1 MTTPIVRFAPSP
13 TGRIHIGNA
22 RVALFNRLFASQ
34 HNGRFVLR
42 FDDTDFARSTEA
54 FAREIEIDL
63 AWLGVV
69 PDLTLRQSDRGA
81 LYEAAADR
89 LRAMGRLYP
98 CYETAEELE
107 RRRKMQ
113 QARGAP
119 PIYDRAAL
127 HASPEARA
135 RWEAEGRRPHW
146 RFMLEHKSVAWRD
159 LIRGEAHIDCAS
171 LSDPVLIR
179 EDGSFLYTLP
189 SVVDDIELAI
199 THIIRG
205 EDHVTNTAV
214 QLQLFAA
221 LAPEREP
228 PVFAHHNLLISGSG
242 EGLSKRTGSLSI
254 ASLREEGYEALAVAA
269 LATLTGSS
277 EAVRAVRSLQE
288 LSAHFDLSHVSRNP
302 ARFDPADLA
311 TLTHRTLAALTFED
325 VRDRLAAHDIVGFK
339 AEPFWLAVRG
349 NLTRFDDV
357 LDWWRVVEGE
367 VAPPEASVARGRGA
381 FAGRAGTVAAGALG
395 RDDLERLDRRDK
407 GGDRPQGPRA
417 VPSAAPRA
425 DRRRDGPG
433 TGGAAAAD
441 RPRPGRGQAGGVRLS
456 AMASKSLWSPS

>member
-81 LYEAAADR
+81 LYQGAADR

-135 RWEAEGRRPHW
+135 RWEAEDRRPTQ
-146 RFMLEHKSVAWRD
+146 
-159 LIRGEAHIDCAS
+159 C
-171 LSDPVLIR
+171 
-179 EDGSFLYTLP
+179 
-189 SVVDDIELAI
+189 
-199 THIIRG
+199 
-205 EDHVTNTAV
+205 
-214 QLQLFAA
+214 
-221 LAPEREP
+221 
-228 PVFAHHNLLISGSG
+228 
-242 EGLSKRTGSLSI
+242 
-254 ASLREEGYEALAVAA
+254 
-269 LATLTGSS
+269 
-277 EAVRAVRSLQE
+277 
-288 LSAHFDLSHVSRNP
+288 
-302 ARFDPADLA
+302 
-311 TLTHRTLAALTFED
+311 
-325 VRDRLAAHDIVGFK
+325 
-339 AEPFWLAVRG
+339 
-349 NLTRFDDV
+349 
-357 LDWWRVVEGE
+357 
-367 VAPPEASVARGRGA
+367 
-381 FAGRAGTVAAGALG
+381 
-395 RDDLERLDRRDK
+395 
-407 GGDRPQGPRA
+407 
-417 VPSAAPRA
+417 
-425 DRRRDGPG
+425 
-433 TGGAAAAD
+433 
-441 RPRPGRGQAGGVRLS
+441 
-456 AMASKSLWSPS
+456 

>member
-1 MTTPIVRFAPSP
+1 
-13 TGRIHIGNA
+13 
-22 RVALFNRLFASQ
+22 
-34 HNGRFVLR
+34 
-42 FDDTDFARSTEA
+42 
-54 FAREIEIDL
+54 
-63 AWLGVV
+63 
-69 PDLTLRQSDRGA
+69 
-81 LYEAAADR
+81 
-89 LRAMGRLYP
+89 
-98 CYETAEELE
+98 
-107 RRRKMQ
+107 MQ

-146 RFMLEHKSVAWRD
+146 RFLLEHKPAAWRD

-189 SVVDDIELAI
+189 SVVDDIELGI

-277 EAVRAVRSLQE
+277 EAVRAVRSLQD

-311 TLTHRTLAALTFED
+311 TLTHRTLAAFTFED

-367 VAPPEASVARGRGA
+367 VAPPESSLREDEELLRAALELLPPEPWDATTWSAWTGAIKAATGRK
-381 FAGRAGTVAAGALG
+381 GRALFHPLRLALTGVETGPELAALLPLIGHARVAAKLAAYPLG
-395 RDDLERLDRRDK
+395 RDD
-407 GGDRPQGPRA
+407 Q
-417 VPSAAPRA
+417 
-425 DRRRDGPG
+425 
-433 TGGAAAAD
+433 
-441 RPRPGRGQAGGVRLS
+441 
-456 AMASKSLWSPS
+456 